1 MVPRFTDG
9 RPAREPISL
18 NRFFSEEKA
27 ELSIDGVRLEVYM
40 IPGERADHVA
50 VWLPDSQVLFAGDH
64 VYGSFPNLYPI
75 RGSVYRDVERW
86 ARGVRRLVAFAPKA
100 VMFGYN
106 HVPAWEEYLPMTE
119 NYARVIESV
128 YEQTIQ
134 GNERGQDSGRACHKR
149 APARSSAHPSLSGR
163 HLWSHTLGCTG
174 DICSEDW
181 LIQWQ
186 SDKFCAPHSRR
197 TGCPHG
203 GACWWN
209 RRSCP
214 QGRGGPGEGRLIT
227 LAKRPKEEGSRQ
239 TPLML

>member
-1 MVPRFTDG
+1 MQGLEKVLGTRFARQFGIGIPDSEYPPNFMVPRFTDG
-9 RPAREPISL
+9 RPAREPISP
-18 NRFFSEEKA
+18 NRFFSEEKT
-27 ELSIDGVRLEVYM
+27 ELSIDGVKLEVYMIRTNVCQSNNDTSRGVRLEVYM

-134 GNERGQDSGRACHKR
+134 GMNEGRTADELATSVRLPEALRNLPC
-149 APARSSAHPSLSGR
+149 L
-163 HLWSHTLGCTG
+163 G
-174 DICSEDW
+174 DIYGV
-181 LIQWQ
+181 I
-186 SDKFCAPHSRR
+186 P
-197 TGCPHG
+197 
-203 GACWWN
+203 GAA
-209 RRSCP
+209 R
-214 QGRGGPGEGRLIT
+214 EIFA
-227 LAKRPKEEGSRQ
+227 AKIG
-239 TPLML
+239 

>member
-1 MVPRFTDG
+1 MQGLEKVLGTRFARQFGIGIPDSEYPPNFMVPRFTDG
-9 RPAREPISL
+9 RPAREPISP
-18 NRFFSEEKA
+18 NRFFTEEKT

-106 HVPAWEEYLPMTE
+106 HVPAWEECLPMME

-134 GNERGQDSGRACHKR
+134 GMNEGRTADELATSVRLPEALRNLPC
-149 APARSSAHPSLSGR
+149 L
-163 HLWSHTLGCTG
+163 G
-174 DICSEDW
+174 DIYGVIPWAARE
-181 LIQWQ
+181 I
-186 SDKFCAPHSRR
+186 FA
-197 TGCPHG
+197 
-203 GACWWN
+203 
-209 RRSCP
+209 
-214 QGRGGPGEGRLIT
+214 
-227 LAKRPKEEGSRQ
+227 AKIG
-239 TPLML
+239 